1 MAPEPTRDGNWVLR
15 AEREAEPLC
24 ALCNRRHWPVSE
36 CPPTALRDDDIGRCD
51 LCGSEAGHRFSD
63 GAWLCDSCS
72 GVPVNE
78 TDADWIENRGVDSYD
93 LVDPRW
99 L

>member
-1 MAPEPTRDGNWVLR
+1 MTEQQ
-15 AEREAEPLC
+15 RE
-24 ALCNRRHWPVSE
+24 NRRTE
-36 CPPTALRDDDIGRCD
+36 RDDDIGRCD
-51 LCGSEAGHRFSD
+51 LCGSEAGERWQRFSD
-63 GAWLCDSCS
+63 GAWLCDDCS

-78 TDADWIENRGVDSYD
+78 TDADWIENRGVDSDD